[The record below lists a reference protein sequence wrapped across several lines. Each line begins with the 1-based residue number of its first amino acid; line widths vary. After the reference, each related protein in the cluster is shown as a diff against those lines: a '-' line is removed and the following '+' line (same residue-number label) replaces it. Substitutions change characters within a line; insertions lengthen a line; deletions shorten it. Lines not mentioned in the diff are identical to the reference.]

1 MVAHRRHQYAED
13 FGIRTADGV
22 GGDRLREFDS
32 ACTMPV
38 SDDGETGLG
47 RAAEVAFDAIL
58 LDLRMP
64 TRYLREFYAAERLSL
79 DPFHE

>member
-1 MVAHRRHQYAED
+1 
-13 FGIRTADGV
+13 
-22 GGDRLREFDS
+22 
-32 ACTMPV
+32 MPV

-47 RAAEVAFDAIL
+47 RAAEVASDAIL

-64 TRYLREFYAAERLSL
+64 TRNLREFYAAERLSL